1 MRSGARKPSERFV
14 VAKKPSS
21 RLIGSAPRHVIQEQL
36 LDNEFGFTLSRNTF
50 VMRAAPT
57 IKLSDSDRM
66 LLERWA
72 RGRSTPARLVLRSK
86 IALLAASGLLNKE
99 IARELRCGAKT
110 VCLWRSRFAQ
120 RGVPGIEK
128 DAPRG
133 GKRTKKSE
141 ALVQQIIYKTLH
153 ESPARRAR
161 WSTRSLAAALATSP
175 AMVQRVWKTLGLT
188 ARQRPSD
195 AAS

>member
-1 MRSGARKPSERFV
+1 M
-14 VAKKPSS
+14 
-21 RLIGSAPRHVIQEQL
+21 IHEQL
-36 LDNEFGFTLSRNTF
+36 PENAPTLTLSRNVF
-50 VMRAAPT
+50 VMRAAPA
-57 IKLSDSDRM
+57 IKLSDDDRM

-120 RGVPGIEK
+120 RGIAGIEK

-133 GKRTKKSE
+133 GSRTKKSE
-141 ALVQQIIYKTLH
+141 DLVRQIIHKTLH
-153 ESPARRAR
+153 EAPPRRSR
-161 WSTRSLAAALATSP
+161 WSTRTLAAALGTSP
-175 AMVQRVWKTLGLT
+175 AMVQRVWKIHGLT
-188 ARQRPSD
+188 AS
-195 AAS
+195 